1 MAFNVKVGTRMVVDQ
16 VHSGQGK
23 DGRDWQR
30 VFIKSEDGKTKFDFF
45 PEEIVPN
52 LHEGDTVEV
61 TDAVL
66 EFKRRKKTEY
76 EQNTEW
82 LTFCKGKLKLKIV
95 EGAGGFGGGSMPDGG
110 FGEGGFGGK
119 GFGAADFDPDQGELP
134 F

>member
-1 MAFNVKVGTRMVVDQ
+1 MAFDVKVGTKMVVDH
-16 VHSGQGK
+16 VNSGVSK

-52 LHEGDTVEV
+52 LHDGDTVEV
-61 TDAVL
+61 TDATL
-66 EFKRRKKTEY
+66 EFKRRKKTDY
-76 EQNTEW
+76 EINTEW

-95 EGAGGFGGGSMPDGG
+95 EGAGGFGGGG
-110 FGEGGFGGK
+110 FGNGGFGG
-119 GFGAADFDPDQGELP
+119 GDFDPDQGELP